1 MAESPSSPSGLRWA
15 FVGIC
20 VLLSVVL
27 MGSVASNYFGARQ
40 LADVV
45 SRGQAA
51 MLFHLTQ
58 RLAPPGPP
66 RPTQAE
72 LDVVLEEGE
81 SLGLRY
87 VALVAVSGIEL
98 EAGTPSST
106 VEYADVRPNGNL
118 ERLGETVRVW
128 APGGPRMHPPALSD
142 PKALGLP
149 PRPGGPPMAGGR
161 LGSPGPGRGPGL
173 RGPPDGEGK
182 RPFPPMRGRAPAM
195 VVEFVPTN
203 ELALLQRATRDLFIG
218 LASIAVLWGAAF
230 LFWKLAHRAASVET
244 VLAQK
249 QHLASLGEMSAVI
262 AHELRNPLASLKGH
276 AQLLREQVDEP
287 RAVRK
292 AQRVVDEAVR
302 LQGLTSGLLDF
313 VRSGKVQTTA
323 TSPRELVNE
332 AVAGSVATVRTDIQA
347 APEAWTMDKARMR
360 QVLINLLD
368 NAHHASPQT
377 PVTLQV
383 RGADDVLIFAVRDR
397 GPGVP
402 PERRD
407 TIFTP
412 FNTGRTQGTGLGL
425 AVCKRIVTLHG
436 GTISCD
442 DHPDGGAVF
451 TVTLPKET

>member
-1 MAESPSSPSGLRWA
+1 
-15 FVGIC
+15 
-20 VLLSVVL
+20 

-40 LADVV
+40 LAGVV

-81 SLGLRY
+81 PLGLRY
-87 VALVAVSGIEL
+87 VALVTVSGIEL
-98 EAGTPSST
+98 EAGSPSTEVS
-106 VEYADVRPNGNL
+106 YDDVRPNGNL
-118 ERLGETVRVW
+118 ERLDETVRAW
-128 APGGPRMHPPALSD
+128 APGGPRMHPPGLD
-142 PKALGLP
+142 PKAWALP
-149 PRPGGPPMAGGR
+149 PRHGGPPTAAGR
-161 LGSPGPGRGPGL
+161 LGPPPRGMGPGFRS
-173 RGPPDGEGK
+173 PPAEGK
-182 RPFPPMRGRAPAM
+182 RPFLPPRGRAPAM

-203 ELALLQRATRDLFIG
+203 EIALLQRATRDLFIG

-230 LFWKLAHRAASVET
+230 LFWKLAHRAASAET

-313 VRSGKVQTTA
+313 VRSGKVQTTSA
-323 TSPRELVNE
+323 SPRALVNE
-332 AVAGSVATVRTDIQA
+332 AVAGSVASVQTDIQE
-347 APEAWTMDKARMR
+347 APERWTMDKARMR
-360 QVLINLLD
+360 QVLVNLLD
-368 NAHHASPQT
+368 NAHHASPET
-377 PVTLQV
+377 PVLLTVQ
-383 RGADDVLIFAVRDR
+383 GSSDVLIISVRDR

-436 GTISCD
+436 GTITCD
-442 DHPDGGAVF
+442 DHPEGGAVF
-451 TVTLPKET
+451 TVTLSQET